1 MKKFNKYLNYGL
13 LFNGI
18 FLLMN
23 GSGIFPEFI
32 KGICIGL
39 GLTLIFIGM
48 YFEKHN
54 RLPLSKY
61 KKKIFNRII
70 NK

>member
-1 MKKFNKYLNYGL
+1 MKKFNGYLKYGL
-13 LFNGI
+13 LINCI

-23 GSGIFPEFI
+23 GSGLFPEFI
-32 KGICIGL
+32 KGICAGL
-39 GLTLIFIGM
+39 GIILIFIGM

-54 RLPLSKY
+54 NLPMSEY
-61 KKKIFNRII
+61 KKKLFNRII